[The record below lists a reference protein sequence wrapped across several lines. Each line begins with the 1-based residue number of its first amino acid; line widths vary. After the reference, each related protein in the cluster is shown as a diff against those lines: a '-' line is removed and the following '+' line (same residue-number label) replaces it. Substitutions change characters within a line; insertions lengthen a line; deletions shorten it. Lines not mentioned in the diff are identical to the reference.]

1 MPSSTITR
9 GNALSTTYI
18 GPNLTPVAVASYTSA
33 VQTFNIPGLLTTDII
48 QSVGAVGP
56 QTAGIVSAECDCY
69 TNGILSMQFLNSTA
83 ASATPYAGQ
92 YVLQVTRTDG
102 NTLPPNMA

>member
-48 QSVGAVGP
+48 QSVGAVGT
-56 QTAGIVSAECDCY
+56 QTAGLVTAECDCY
-69 TNGILSMQFLNSTA
+69 TNGILSVQFLNSTN

-92 YVLQVTRTDG
+92 YIFQVTRTDG
-102 NTLPPNMA
+102 NTLPANMG

>member
-18 GPNLTPVAVASYTSA
+18 GLNLTPVAVAAYTSA

-48 QSVGAVGP
+48 QGVGAVGI
-56 QTAGIVSAECDCY
+56 QTAGMVTAECDCY
-69 TNGILSMQFLNSTA
+69 TNGILSVQFLNATN
-83 ASATPYAGQ
+83 ASVTPFSGQ
-92 YVLQVTRTDG
+92 YIFQVTRTDG
-102 NTLPPNMA
+102 LSLPANMG